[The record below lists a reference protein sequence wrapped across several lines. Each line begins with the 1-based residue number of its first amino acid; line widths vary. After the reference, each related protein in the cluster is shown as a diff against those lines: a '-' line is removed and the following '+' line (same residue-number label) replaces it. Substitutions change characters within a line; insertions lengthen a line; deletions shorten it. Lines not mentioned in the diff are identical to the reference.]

1 MVLYLTYNLIFIFFL
16 IVLTTSQKGKYD
28 EITNTSLK
36 TNDKRIKISA
46 IFEQDR
52 IIRRSIL
59 SDGNIYSLF
68 IVVRNA
74 MLTDLMRCKLTQK
87 GMEYRGTIAKTSGGI
102 RCQSWY
108 AEEPIHEVAFI

>member
-1 MVLYLTYNLIFIFFL
+1 MST
-16 IVLTTSQKGKYD
+16 
-28 EITNTSLK
+28 
-36 TNDKRIKISA
+36 

-52 IIRRSIL
+52 IIRHVIL

-68 IVVRNA
+68 IVARTA
-74 MLTDLMRCKLTQK
+74 ILTDLMRCKLTQK
-87 GMEYRGTIAKTSGGI
+87 GMEYRGTMAKTSGGI

>member
-1 MVLYLTYNLIFIFFL
+1 M
-16 IVLTTSQKGKYD
+16 
-28 EITNTSLK
+28 
-36 TNDKRIKISA
+36 IKIST

-52 IIRRSIL
+52 IIRHLIL

-68 IVVRNA
+68 FVVRNA
-74 MLTDLMRCKLTQK
+74 ILTDLMRCKLTQK

-108 AEEPIHEVAFI
+108 TEEPIHEVAFI